1 MGRGLLAAAKAPAG
15 GPRLPHL
22 PNWRAQRTAAIR
34 DEIRNRPRRR
44 RMSAMRATARE
55 SGQLGALLAPLD
67 AARTWE
73 EDRQGFER
81 ARILYRRAGAEILRL
96 RADATPRMRQAAER
110 GREIAAALSAFF
122 AFAIV

>member
-1 MGRGLLAAAKAPAG
+1 MIRRP
-15 GPRLPHL
+15 PRST
-22 PNWRAQRTAAIR
+22 RTDTPFPYPTLFR
-34 DEIRNRPRRR
+34 SNRPMRR
-44 RMSAMRATARE
+44 RMSAMLATARE

-122 AFAIV
+122 EIGRAHV